1 MSLNLSSLSAP
12 PVPESLLALYLLK
25 IAINKPHKLSIPD
38 DLENRAKVEYKA
50 QMGCEM
56 PDNYTL
62 EQIKQAVD
70 KYYGQR

>member
-25 IAINKPHKLSIPD
+25 IASKTDNHLSVSEDI
-38 DLENRAKVEYKA
+38 ENRAKIEYEA
-50 QMGCEM
+50 QMKCEM

-70 KYYGQR
+70 KYYDQR